1 MCHLCLAG
9 QPGYDFENMTLI
21 HASCITKGFVFGLK
35 YRDFSTYI
43 YFQISQKNPRSAYPP
58 FMETLD
64 EVDPWDREPCFLK
77 LLHDEGS
84 KASFFKPDVWHTINL
99 GVGRSWISNCIV
111 MLIGALDDLK
121 SMTQDEVLTFL
132 SEDYVHFCESSDPW
146 KC

>member
-21 HASCITKGFVFGLK
+21 HASYITKGFVFGLK

>member
-1 MCHLCLAG
+1 
-9 QPGYDFENMTLI
+9 
-21 HASCITKGFVFGLK
+21 
-35 YRDFSTYI
+35 
-43 YFQISQKNPRSAYPP
+43 
-58 FMETLD
+58 METLD